1 MKGKHKTCEC
11 PICGKKTSKRNGYA
25 ETTLK
30 PLWKHLLISDGTMVE
45 LRLVKRYF
53 RCVKCKVGFMERFEF
68 EAEKGERTKTFE
80 DYVKYSRGHMSGSQ
94 IAKNTQCSGWLV
106 HSILEDIDPDALNKR
121 GLEIMRELDEIY
133 LGIDEHSF
141 RGRNMVLVITD
152 IKAKKVLA
160 VLEDITN

>member
-1 MKGKHKTCEC
+1 
-11 PICGKKTSKRNGYA
+11 
-25 ETTLK
+25 
-30 PLWKHLLISDGTMVE
+30 
-45 LRLVKRYF
+45 
-53 RCVKCKVGFMERFEF
+53 MERFEF